1 MEALRSVWIGLAR
14 RERVLAS
21 IGLAV
26 VGGALLFAVA
36 IEPAWRTRA
45 RLESELP
52 GLREQ
57 GAEVTALAQEAEA
70 LRGRAGTRVAGPEL
84 KMAIEQSLA
93 RAGLRAESVTGPG
106 VAQLTIRGKALP
118 AGVWLGWLE
127 QTVRQMRLRVASAR
141 IARSGAAGTID
152 SEVTLD
158 SAGGR

>member
-1 MEALRSVWIGLAR
+1 
-14 RERVLAS
+14 
-21 IGLAV
+21 
-26 VGGALLFAVA
+26 
-36 IEPAWRTRA
+36 
-45 RLESELP
+45 
-52 GLREQ
+52 
-57 GAEVTALAQEAEA
+57 
-70 LRGRAGTRVAGPEL
+70 
-84 KMAIEQSLA
+84 
-93 RAGLRAESVTGPG
+93 VTGPG